1 MSIVSHVSVG
11 STMEKMGEMLQ
22 LYDAIMEKLGAT
34 RKMAIDG
41 QGNHADD
48 PKQASNAD
56 LVAVAYGKYYPE
68 VWVSLPHDEKEAT
81 AGNGTHLAFACS
93 SSSQV
98 DAVYKAAMEHGAT
111 CNGPPGPRPQYS
123 DKYYGAFFIDPCG
136 NKLEATF
143 YDMGIFNYCT
153 IL

>member
-11 STMEKMGEMLQ
+11 ASKEKMGEMLT
-22 LYDAIMEKLGAT
+22 LYDAFMTKLGAT
-34 RKMAIDG
+34 RKMAIEKDG
-41 QGNHADD
+41 KHCEDLHQT
-48 PKQASNAD
+48 SD

-68 VWVSLPHDEKEAT
+68 VWVSLPHDEKDASP
-81 AGNGTHLAFACS
+81 GNGAHFAFACRNQA
-93 SSSQV
+93 QV
-98 DAVYKAAMEHGAT
+98 DEVYQAAIANGAV
-111 CNGPPGPRPQYS
+111 CNGKPGPRPQYS

-143 YDMGIFNYCT
+143 YDLGLFNYCT